1 MPPGH
6 EPQSHRGSPQRRTR
20 GIRSRR
26 PSLRIHA
33 APHSSPLSRR
43 PASPPGSNFHFQKT
57 GEFVNLCCQFGRKGE
72 GGWRASCGRGRP
84 QQGAALLANPGRS
97 TAEPFSG
104 PRVLFPGPWQV
115 PGALGCESHRMDDQ
129 PAENPPAGGTEPK
142 KLKDTSR
149 SKSKRS
155 FTQSAPNEVCMPV
168 PTPPHPPLA
177 HRMQV
182 EQSLNTVVAVGRY
195 GGLEWTLE
203 VVGTGELGSGQR
215 IPATGDESRCA
226 G

>member
-1 MPPGH
+1 
-6 EPQSHRGSPQRRTR
+6 
-20 GIRSRR
+20 
-26 PSLRIHA
+26 
-33 APHSSPLSRR
+33 
-43 PASPPGSNFHFQKT
+43 
-57 GEFVNLCCQFGRKGE
+57 
-72 GGWRASCGRGRP
+72 
-84 QQGAALLANPGRS
+84 
-97 TAEPFSG
+97 
-104 PRVLFPGPWQV
+104 
-115 PGALGCESHRMDDQ
+115 
-129 PAENPPAGGTEPK
+129 
-142 KLKDTSR
+142 
-149 SKSKRS
+149 
-155 FTQSAPNEVCMPV
+155 MPV

>member
-1 MPPGH
+1 MSLKVIAEVPNVEHAEFEAAAHLCGYTLP
-6 EPQSHRGSPQRRTR
+6 RTVSPCLADQR
-20 GIRSRR
+20 
-26 PSLRIHA
+26 LA
-33 APHSSPLSRR
+33 LVLD
-43 PASPPGSNFHFQKT
+43 GSNFPFEKPT
-57 GEFVNLCCQFGRKGE
+57 NLCCQLGRKGE

-97 TAEPFSG
+97 LAQPFSG
-104 PRVLFPGPWQV
+104 PRVLFSGPWQV

-168 PTPPHPPLA
+168 PTPPDPPLA
-177 HRMQV
+177 HLMQL
-182 EQSLNTVVAVGRY
+182 EQSLDTVVAVGRY

-215 IPATGDESRCA
+215 ILATGDESRCA